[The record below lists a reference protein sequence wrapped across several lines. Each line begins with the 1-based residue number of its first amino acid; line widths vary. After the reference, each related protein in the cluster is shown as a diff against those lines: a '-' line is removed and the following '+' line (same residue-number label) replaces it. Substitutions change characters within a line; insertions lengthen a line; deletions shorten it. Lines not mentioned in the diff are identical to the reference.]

1 MTDVHTLLARNLKKY
16 RQILGLSQ
24 AALAEKINSSTTFIG
39 NIEIGKRFPSS
50 KNLDLLVNA
59 LGVKAADLFAEEDE
73 PEAQTRYVARQKRK
87 AQLEREVLE
96 SISKAF
102 SEGD

>member
-59 LGVKAADLFAEEDE
+59 LGVKPADLFAEEDE
-73 PEAQTRYVARQKRK
+73 PEAQTRYTARQKRK
-87 AQLEREVLE
+87 AQLEREVME

-102 SEGD
+102 CEGD

>member
-1 MTDVHTLLARNLKKY
+1 MADVHTLLARNLKKY

-50 KNLDLLVNA
+50 KNLDLLVKA
-59 LGVKAADLFAEEDE
+59 LGVRPADLFAEGDT
-73 PEAQTRYVARQKRK
+73 PEADAQFIARQERK
-87 AQLEREVLE
+87 AQLEKEVLE
-96 SISKAF
+96 AISRAF
-102 SEGD
+102 NEGG

>member
-1 MTDVHTLLARNLKKY
+1 MADVHTLLARNLKKY

-50 KNLDLLVNA
+50 KNLDLLVKA
-59 LGVKAADLFAEEDE
+59 LGVRPADLFAEE
-73 PEAQTRYVARQKRK
+73 
-87 AQLEREVLE
+87 
-96 SISKAF
+96 
-102 SEGD
+102 